1 MEDNQD
7 IRVLIVDDEELIS
20 WALAREL
27 QHQGFQTLVAA
38 TGEGGMRLVAG
49 EKPQVV
55 LLDYR
60 LPDADGL
67 ELLREIKA
75 LLPQTIV
82 MLMTA
87 YGGTDAAV
95 KAIKLGAFDYITKPV
110 DPEELQLQIHRGL
123 DELAMRS
130 EVVKLRRELGA
141 RHSLE
146 QIVGASPGM
155 RQVITLVQKVADS
168 RAPSVLV
175 HGESGTGKE
184 MIACALHYES
194 ERRDRPLVAINCG
207 ALPAHLLE
215 SELFGH
221 EAGAFT
227 DAKAVKK
234 GQFEL
239 ADGGTLV
246 LDEISEMEP
255 ALHVK
260 LLRVLETRAFK
271 RVGGVRDIHIDVRV
285 VAITN
290 RNLEEMI
297 AVGAFRPDLYYRLN
311 LINIAMPPLRA
322 RDGDILLLA
331 NHFIA
336 HFSRTLGK
344 HFSGLEPAA
353 QEALTTYHWPGNVRE
368 LRNIIERAM
377 ILENGPLILT
387 SHLPAEITGGAS
399 RPGRHPGEGRDLKQ
413 QEAQLVGAL
422 PAEGFPLEEMERLMV
437 TEALQRAGG
446 NQVKAARWLS
456 VSRDTLRYKMRKHG
470 LLS

>member
-1 MEDNQD
+1 MADNGD
-7 IRVLIVDDEELIS
+7 IRVLIIDDEELIS

-27 QHQGFQTLVAA
+27 QHQGYQTLVAA
-38 TGEGGMRLVAG
+38 TGEAGMRLLAAQ
-49 EKPQVV
+49 KPQVV

-67 ELLREIKA
+67 ELLQEIKT
-75 LLPQTIV
+75 LQPQAIV

-95 KAIKLGAFDYITKPV
+95 RAIKLGASDYITKPV
-110 DPEELQLQIHRGL
+110 DPEELLLQIRRGL
-123 DELAMRS
+123 DEQSIRS
-130 EVVKLRRELGA
+130 EVAKLRQELGA
-141 RHSLE
+141 RHGLE
-146 QIVGASPGM
+146 RIVGASPGM
-155 RQVITLVQKVADS
+155 RQVLAMVQKVAAS
-168 RAPSVLV
+168 KAPSVLV

-184 MIACALHYES
+184 MVANAIHYES
-194 ERRDRPLVAINCG
+194 ERRDKPLVAINCG

-227 DAKAVKK
+227 DAKTAKK

-271 RVGGVRDIHIDVRV
+271 RVGGVRDISIDVRI

-297 AVGAFRPDLYYRLN
+297 AAGAFRQDLYYRLN
-311 LINIAMPPLRA
+311 LINIALPPLRA
-322 RDGDILLLA
+322 REGDILLLA
-331 NHFIA
+331 EHFIA
-336 HFSRTLGK
+336 SFSRSLGK
-344 HFSGLEPAA
+344 HFTGLDEEARA
-353 QEALTTYHWPGNVRE
+353 ALTAHHWPGNVRE

-377 ILENGPLILT
+377 ILEEGPLILCE
-387 SHLPAEITGGAS
+387 HLPAELRAARHPGA
-399 RPGRHPGEGRDLKQ
+399 HPGEGLDPLPS
-413 QEAQLVGAL
+413 ATLVSGL
-422 PAEGFPLEEMERLMV
+422 PAEGFPLEEMERQMV
-437 TEALQRAGG
+437 VEALHRAGG
-446 NQVKAARWLS
+446 NQVRAARWLS